1 MCFFLLFSLA
11 FSACRPKSD
20 LVFSEDMMQ
29 TIPDT
34 VIGFDQMS
42 AILAEVHLAEALV
55 QETKVDSVRAH
66 RDETLAGYYGFV
78 LDKAGVDQDAFM
90 RSYNWYVDHPL
101 IMNRLYQDVTQRL
114 SILES
119 KYKANE

>member
-29 TIPDT
+29 TIPDS
-34 VIGFDQMS
+34 VIASIRCRPSWLKCIWQK
-42 AILAEVHLAEALV
+42 LWCR
-55 QETKVDSVRAH
+55 ETKVDSVRAH

-101 IMNRLYQDVTQRL
+101 IMNQLYQDVTQRL